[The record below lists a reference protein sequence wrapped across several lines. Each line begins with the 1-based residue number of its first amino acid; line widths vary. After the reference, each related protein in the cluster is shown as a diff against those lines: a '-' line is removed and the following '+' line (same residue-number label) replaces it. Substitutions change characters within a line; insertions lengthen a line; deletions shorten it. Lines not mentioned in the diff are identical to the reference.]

1 MRAQVVGS
9 GDGHPTGTAEQ
20 AEVGPTPV
28 LVATA

>member
-9 GDGHPTGTAEQ
+9 GDGHPAATVEQ
-20 AEVGPTPV
+20 AEVGPGPV